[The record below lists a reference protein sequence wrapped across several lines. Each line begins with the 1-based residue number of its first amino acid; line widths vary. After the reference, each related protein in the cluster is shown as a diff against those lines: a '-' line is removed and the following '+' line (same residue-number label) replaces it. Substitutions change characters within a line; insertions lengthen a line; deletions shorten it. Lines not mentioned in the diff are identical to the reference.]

1 MINYCG
7 AQDLVVGC
15 SLEQFVEFVNSVN
28 IPMKQFWPLC
38 KTDEEAARARQAVV
52 WMTIVCVLFLGLF
65 WMYKFYKRDT
75 KAQILKKLM
84 EDGQKVQEQKVFRE
98 IDQMNAEYFIFLT

>member
-1 MINYCG
+1 M
-7 AQDLVVGC
+7 
-15 SLEQFVEFVNSVN
+15 
-28 IPMKQFWPLC
+28 C
-38 KTDEEAARARQAVV
+38 KTDEEALKARQAVV

-84 EDGQKVQEQKVFRE
+84 DDGQKV
-98 IDQMNAEYFIFLT
+98 